1 MPYNRE
7 LVVLDEGLPSR
18 STHAVRYPLITLLSF
33 ENVLFQNAIKNDE
46 SGGCGCFDTSEYFA
60 GKPLGWN
67 CLKERVST

>member
-33 ENVLFQNAIKNDE
+33 ENVLVQNATKKLRI
-46 SGGCGCFDTSEYFA
+46 
-60 GKPLGWN
+60 GW
-67 CLKERVST
+67 LWML